1 MKLRSTLLFAAAS
14 FTASALAPVT
24 MTTSALFAV
33 STVALHSAT
42 GVATETTTYDGTE
55 YSGSLVKW
63 ESGTGDLATSLS
75 FSVYDED
82 SSDFTGSYVSDNS
95 TTYVVLSGGE
105 AEQIFWR
112 NFTSNDYNAGAYGNS
127 LYFTGLSSD
136 TDITAKFG
144 PFTIGGLL
152 VDASGYALSLGRSS
166 GSSELQLAGNQ
177 GSGVV
182 LNINSDTN
190 LRGSAYAV
198 SGKNVWSV
206 AEGKTLA
213 FSRSGAINFDPSG
226 LVGSADI
233 TIAGKGTVSFGG
245 NTATGEGTLT
255 LSSGTL
261 ENLTL
266 ESGAT
271 LAAGAGGDSKNLSG
285 VTFGDGS
292 VLDLSGLALSESVAV
307 FTVTGAVTF
316 SEGAVVNI
324 GADLAENTNF
334 LIFST
339 NGGSVA
345 GWDFSTV
352 SFSMGETSL
361 SSRNIELTDTGFSYK
376 KGAGNL
382 DLIWA
387 NATGA
392 VWTDGNTDNAWAVAG
407 QDVSASFVSGDSVTF
422 DTEGASVTISGT
434 VAPSKMTV
442 SANTTFTGTGTISIT
457 DTNIA
462 VSDGAS
468 VSLGKDIVLS
478 LGTEANAS
486 LDAANI
492 KGTGTIAWGNNGPS
506 HDGISY
512 NLNDEFTG
520 TLQITGNINPVGLAN
535 IGGTQDLTLDGVWFW
550 GASVATIAQDVLV
563 ADSVYKEGAHLYI
576 SGSGVTF
583 EKTFSAEGK
592 KVYLESGSTTFKGEA
607 SIGELKT
614 VGGVNTLNI
623 GEESIVSANSLNN
636 AWGIGTLNVSG
647 ILNIAGGL
655 QFATGGQLNTI
666 TGGGTISTKTF
677 IIGNV
682 GQYLLTGGVR
692 LEVGSGGITE
702 TNDWGYRLRLGDS
715 TLVASDDWSVSAD
728 VNPIQ
733 LASTEN
739 GGVKFDTNGH
749 SVTVNVS
756 LQNLSDT
763 EVGALTKEGAG
774 TLTLSTENSFSGGLT
789 VKNGIL
795 VGSSVASFGNG
806 KITLEGGTLKGA
818 SVLTLGADRAVSI
831 GGDAT
836 IENITLAGATLTFLS
851 KNTLAFGTNAGLT
864 SGTIDLSHLSFTDD
878 AMSVVLFANG
888 SQSLLDIINSSSVTT
903 VGDGLYSLDANN
915 NIIFTAGAG
924 DVLLSWDLSATDKTW
939 TSTSFSGK
947 SFSENQKVVF
957 GTLEG
962 EETVTINEA
971 PASAK
976 IKVDAGA
983 YGTYDFIGS
992 ENLTAA
998 EINVHSGTLV
1008 LNDLNDSK
1016 TIGAISVS
1024 DGAALVL
1031 NSDNTGFDSI
1041 SLASGASLV
1050 IKSDTA
1056 FGNAANNG
1064 STNGAILGT
1073 GTIVFDLASTDVFGV
1088 VSNTFFNAIS
1098 NTGLF
1103 TGTIQVKQG
1112 TFEIDGAYTGK
1123 MGKVTAWEVLN
1134 GGRLVI
1140 TGVANAPANIG
1151 SNATI
1156 TLSGSGINGAD
1167 DSTPNGALVFMQDV
1181 AFSSIF
1187 SLGGDATVYIAEGK
1201 TLTLNSI
1208 SNVDFG
1214 SNTLTLS
1221 GLGTFL
1227 WSHNGGVNYTS
1238 GLEISEG
1245 TTFADNGNYKWSLTF
1260 TETSAL
1266 SGAGTLYSRVPTAGT
1281 SQGDGYRQVF
1291 INGSTKDFTGTWLL
1305 ENASGNG
1312 VGNRKIFGALNSS
1325 DGIFGGVIE
1334 FYDST
1339 SDAPDPLLISSY
1351 LSIGK
1356 DMTIGGLKGTTGTVG
1371 GSASVGG
1378 NTLTQGEAHALTINL
1393 AAGADYVFG
1402 GKIDST
1408 ISSLTISGE
1417 GTQTL
1422 SGDSSGFNGNVT
1434 VSGGTLKATQ
1444 LAALGSA
1451 DGALAIDAAGTLE
1464 LAFGGELSRVL
1475 SGTGTLAKSGG
1486 ESLSITGTAFGGSFD
1501 VKEGQLSVNIQNSTF
1516 GSLSVGA
1523 GATFKTQNTADFSA
1537 VTVESG
1543 ATVQGSDK
1551 NTKISLVSG
1560 TFAGTLSSATL
1571 VKTGSGVLNLSGAT
1585 FGVGGS
1591 VLVEGGGLSALNVAT
1606 GLEVA
1611 IAEDA
1616 SEVVFSDVV
1625 LSGGVF
1631 VLNGLS
1637 STNAAASII
1646 GFGAG
1651 STGVSLE
1658 IYGLDL
1664 ETSYKLFTFDSQ
1676 ASVEIWKSLNITS
1689 NLDGLGDYS
1698 WEGLTLMFTQTRSAG
1713 ALTWLSGATLWDTEA
1728 ESWKTESGTVSKFV
1742 STSEV
1747 EFTTESL
1754 SNGRAD
1760 VSINSSEKLFVSGI
1774 TVDVGGNG
1782 SVIFSTVGDGSED
1795 LLSSNGINIVSGAL
1809 LWKVK
1814 EGLYDS
1820 TFNIGDKGT
1829 LNVQRPDGVTD
1840 FTLSNT
1846 LLGTGVVLHEL
1857 DSTLTLS
1864 GDRSQF
1870 TGTLDVNA
1878 GTVVLANGKGTE
1890 KFSSID
1896 IAGGATVA
1904 ANGGP
1909 AVDGF
1914 STLALGQV
1922 SGTGTLSVSAPQGAT
1937 FFALDLS
1944 GSDFTG
1950 AVELNAVDM
1959 VFAKNPSE
1967 AMVTSVSNLAN
1978 ASLVRLTNGASLNFF
1993 NEASTF
1999 DKNIEVADTNGS
2011 IRVYGNNTGTTLS
2024 GNISGAGTLTV
2035 KDGGKLIL
2043 SGAVG
2048 TADSALGGL
2057 TLSAGSLEIS
2067 GENSSIN
2074 VSGDVSLTG
2083 SSATINTNGTIGG
2096 NLVSG
2101 AWGVLSPLT
2110 LGGNLSIGGNATFV
2124 GTGQQGR
2131 VTTILENAKISVAGT
2146 TSFQD
2151 NEAIAVGANA
2161 TLDSTAITSSQWGFN
2176 ATLGAGATLSAG
2188 TLTFGKDTDSV
2199 SGAAEGDASRLEIGT
2214 EDGTGTLS
2222 GTVVVKDVTIGV
2234 REGATAWSSDANVK
2248 LNGGATTF
2256 DVGDGQEITLNG
2268 TITEAVETASGTEGE
2283 EGYVAA
2289 TSSALIKNGAGTLT
2303 LGKANANKGGTT
2315 LNAGTLKFTN
2325 KDGVTLSGSYTFA
2338 GGMLAAGEGTT
2349 LTLGAGTAFS
2359 GAVVYT
2365 NDKNGKL
2372 LVSEDLSITG
2382 EGNSLTLHEKANV
2395 EIASGKTL
2403 SLGAL
2408 SFTGNGSKIEGEGT
2422 LSLAGTVAVDNNRT
2436 NTITSGLAL
2445 SENTVLAIS
2454 KGTLEIESEDISTG
2468 GKTLTKTGAGTLTLD
2483 TDAVYDFDGSFSL
2496 QGGTVNVG
2504 SRELTISGTH
2514 SFELAN
2520 GATLEGDLVLEK
2532 GSSATLGA
2540 GKITGDVA
2548 LSGATLEFSGATSV
2562 GGKLSWTDSN
2572 TITLDAEFRKTIT
2585 STPYTLISFD
2595 SKDGD
2600 NANLTFTDV
2609 EIYGRRSFTLD
2620 IGEKKIDLLAT
2631 GTLVWNA
2638 NVATWTTNSEEE
2650 ADWTL
2655 EQTSGNTTSAFLA
2668 NDYVEFRDSGSIVIA
2683 DDTIQTSG
2691 VVFNIANNG
2700 SFRLNAPTPATDEN
2714 GQPTEKQ
2721 KIVKL
2726 TDAVYDNGNTT
2737 GKSAGLTVVAGNVT
2751 IGNYIV
2757 NDLSSVTISSGSLT
2771 VFNVDALGIVD
2782 KTDSENEKIAT
2793 LTIGGGVNDDGTP
2806 KSATLN
2812 ISLPGDDGKTED
2824 VNESVGI
2831 VDQKVA
2837 IVNAGIISVV
2847 NANTTVEVSGA
2858 ISGADAKLT
2867 KTGWGALKIKRD
2879 STLGMLAVDSGR
2891 LELVGNAD
2899 AALSIKS
2906 VQIGN
2911 QGEMFLVGDTDGA
2924 NTSLD
2929 ALTVNGKLT
2938 VTDGNTETPGLGAYR
2953 TGTLQGSGN
2962 ISGNLYVGA
2971 DSSFDITTSNTD
2983 GSSATTNYKGT
2994 AVSGNLTLTGSIASY
3009 GTEDAALYKKG
3020 TGTLTLVSAE
3030 KENDVPKAFTLD
3042 ASVIHEAGTL
3052 AFTHGGVISKN
3063 YTIAENATAK
3073 LSFNGVNA
3081 SELSA
3086 GITLGTG
3093 SSTTIENSGNGTLKI
3108 NGVSSSGTTKTT
3120 LAGTNITLSGDTVDF
3135 GKLTKIDDTGVL
3147 SALYVNAN
3155 NVKVDATTF
3164 TAGYVAFGNGASLTI
3179 SKDTTATANA
3189 LYVGEGVSATLDLT
3203 DGAKFSVGTDEEISV
3218 FGGTGTLNVKGGT
3231 LELKGATYGD
3241 EDAPSIVLDKATLA
3255 FNVTGAEDAVGAYLD
3270 GVSTAEGST
3279 GTIEKTGAGTLM
3291 VMEGLVE
3298 LVFGGEVQDLSFDGE
3313 ISVTEGNMML
3323 FATASQA
3330 EVEIASDTALEFA
3343 GSAELADSVDSVN
3356 TLAES
3361 LSGAGTLN
3369 VSGELY
3375 VNDASSAFDGTIKA
3389 SGGTLY
3395 VSGATSDWMANG
3407 TDRVLF
3413 IESGTPLVGT
3423 GTAAGKIAT
3432 YDGSATLTAVSL
3444 SGHGIFLG
3452 AAEDKALTV
3461 EKVSATAGSDLT
3473 LQGYGTLG
3481 AMKFAEANTDNTIVI
3496 GSGANWTID
3505 GESENLEKLSVSGLV
3520 TVAHTGALGSAK
3532 VLSSGKIIFDAE
3544 GTYANLFHLDKGAV
3558 IEAKKNTSLTG
3569 SFWHTDGSHPAV
3581 TFVAGENAKLTLSDS
3596 FIEWTTP
3603 TFETKDATATI
3614 AVDVTSSVKILN
3626 SGSKL
3631 SGAGTFEKLG
3641 DKKLLIT
3648 ADAGTIGAVAV
3659 TAGTLEFGA
3668 NAKLSVAEG
3677 GAGTLSVADGA
3688 TLRIAGT
3695 KLGDWTLTGEGSA
3708 EVSGTASLGAISSAK
3723 DVALSGQLSVSGNIS
3738 DSSLK
3743 FADENTKLTTTGTA
3757 AQSVSGTLSGATVT
3771 LVNENKAGVTYD
3783 AALANDVKT
3792 LVLTAASGVN
3802 GAVMNAAYAGSLT
3815 KTLDGEWTVSDYT
3828 FGKTADQKLTVS
3840 GGTLIWKGVKL
3851 EANAGAISLEKS
3863 ATLKINGLA
3872 SGDTLS
3878 AEIDGNGTLEI
3889 AGTGT
3894 AATPLKL
3901 DTTAA
3906 ADSKWMLHVSGGS
3919 QVQTSKNLPGAL
3931 WIEGEGSV
3939 LDLNYAS
3946 DQTVENSRYLV
3957 SSGAKLKLSGT
3968 GTLTLKDSGDSTNPH
3983 IVSGTVEISDGKL
3996 VQSGNVAWDP
4006 YGTVEIGTNGELAVN
4021 VGGSVN
4027 NNNATLKGDG
4037 KLTIEKTAASG
4048 YRFGG
4053 EISGFAGTVDIQDGA
4068 TVKLAKQLFDGAKV
4082 KVDGTLNLEL
4092 SGTPVNDQGEIV
4104 PRNLKNISGAGT
4116 LVIAAPDDFYTR
4128 YGIYDYDTTTN
4139 TFAGTLKVES
4149 GVLSVEADKA
4159 ASLAA
4164 TEVKVGGT
4172 SPAEYY
4178 EGMWQGASWVG
4189 ITTGGFLQLK
4199 NGNNYDVASLYGN
4212 AGKFTFGDNAGT
4224 IYSGGTFRAA
4234 KDFGVGKNNLFVLDN
4249 ATLTLTNGASVDGG
4263 VFVKSDG
4270 SLVVDYTAT
4279 PGSAALRALSA
4290 SSENSG
4296 LTGNLTLNG
4305 ILKIL
4310 VTDDAVNNGALLDVG
4325 GKVYLSTDG
4334 GNASK
4339 IELEVTGTEN
4349 LDNKRVVVL
4358 GGEYGGNV
4366 DPNTVVEVTDSAGN
4380 RYKVTRD
4387 VNGQIVILNAAT
4399 EYSDVPSGLSGL
4411 ASVLRD
4417 ANSPLWDYVQGDL
4430 AKSDERL
4437 VGLSP
4442 VSFGSLVEMQSGF
4455 AALENDLLRERLEQ
4469 RRYERAFI
4477 SDKKNT
4483 FKPFVNIVGSER
4495 EGDGNG
4501 TESANYDI
4509 SHTGILGGFD
4519 VAVSNNTVFGVSL
4532 GFDFAKADL
4541 HGGDGKHEG
4550 NSTRF
4555 GVYGMSVFE
4564 NTYFGYGLSAGATS
4578 FETKR
4583 NSGYNGETLSGST
4596 DGNDINASLLF
4607 GAGWTLDKERGIDLA
4622 PYVGLDFGYAYADGF
4637 KEEGGRQTALDVDK
4651 TERLSLRGK
4660 LGATLSWRATGSLRF
4675 SLDAAFA
4682 HEFLDSDIDVDAA
4695 FASGDLRGK
4704 SFSSTAYLM
4713 DENTIQI
4720 GPRFDYRVDET
4731 WSVSGGYS
4739 YETDLDDTA
4748 THSANLG
4755 VRARF

>member
-14 FTASALAPVT
+14 FTASALAPVAFPPVAYGAGE
-24 MTTSALFAV
+24 SISINFA
-33 STVALHSAT
+33 S
-42 GVATETTTYDGTE
+42 
-55 YSGSLVKW
+55 
-63 ESGTGDLATSLS
+63 ESGAMGENWNDTTGASGTVSGLKDSTGTTL
-75 FSVYDED
+75 ED
-82 SSDFTGSYVSDNS
+82 
-95 TTYVVLSGGE
+95 VVL
-105 AEQIFWR
+105 
-112 NFTSNDYNAGAYGNS
+112 TY
-127 LYFTGLSSD
+127 
-136 TDITAKFG
+136 
-144 PFTIGGLL
+144 
-152 VDASGYALSLGRSS
+152 AS
-166 GSSELQLAGNQ
+166 
-177 GSGVV
+177 
-182 LNINSDTN
+182 
-190 LRGSAYAV
+190 
-198 SGKNVWSV
+198 KNVWSYTDGV
-206 AEGKTLA
+206 SDNVLKGYLDDGDSGITIGVSGISYLVYDVTILAATDTEGSKFSAKTINGISFYGNGNGEGILGSDLWGV
-213 FSRSGAINFDPSG
+213 SREKTINGNNSFMASG
-226 LVGSADI
+226 LVGDLSISSVRNGNGRGCVAGIIVTNAYDGEATNVDLGGTAVDWTDSEIGNNVSWTNSTEDAGTYAAFNLTENTTVNVSGEGI
-233 TIAGKGTVSFGG
+233 TTDAITASGSGALTLSGNAITLIGPGVVRTDSDTASIVVNNNLTFSNGGTISGNVSFGDNASLNVLSG
-245 NTATGEGTLT
+245 ILTSNTDPLSSVSVAADAEIVFTKAQTGKIDFSGASGEGIVGVVFASDWASGWDNRGVSLDETKFTGTVHVAGGYFSLNAMEVAKTLHVGSGTMVSLVSGTSVTFSKDLVLDASTEFHQNGGANLTFDENSTITGAGTYVRRGGGTLTINGAIDLGGFTLGTNNGTTNFAGSASLGEYNQTSGTSSVSGTFSVEGTLVVRGSGKMTIGENATLTANWVSTNTGGSITQNGGTVTAGALRLHDLSAGAGNSTYNLTKGLLNVTGTTKSNSTSVGVLIGHWGNGKGILNVSGGVLNAENTWAVVSWTSPGEFNISGGEVNVGGICLDGQLSSWGTDHSTIVALSGGRLNIGADGLRIKANGSTYSGTAKVFKFTGGTLGALDSWGTTDGITVGGDVTIDTQSRAVNVGGESTDGGIGTTISLGGVISGSGNITKSGAGTLVLSGANTFTGNVTVNAGTVIAGNATALGTGKVSLVSGTTLVNGTDSTVTVGTLETVDGSILYFGASGSTDSAGFKSTNTATIATGTLFDANTFEAGKKLVEGVSQDLDISKFTLSNLLVNGATVNSRSSVKFEVKDGILT
-255 LSSGTL
+255 LSEYTAGAVY
-261 ENLTL
+261 NLTWAGTDS
-266 ESGAT
+266 ENIWTSGGDATPWTKTDDSGASNFET
-271 LAAGAGGDSKNLSG
+271 GDS
-285 VTFGDGS
+285 VTFGDG
-292 VLDLSGLALSESVAV
+292 ATNKEVAV
-307 FTVTGAVTF
+307 SGSINPAAITFSNSEGNDYTFVKATDAESAALVGSANIVKGGAGTVTIDDSV
-316 SEGAVVNI
+316 S
-324 GADLAENTNF
+324 LA
-334 LIFST
+334 
-339 NGGSVA
+339 
-345 GWDFSTV
+345 
-352 SFSMGETSL
+352 
-361 SSRNIELTDTGFSYK
+361 GF
-376 KGAGNL
+376 AGNL
-382 DLIWA
+382 
-387 NATGA
+387 
-392 VWTDGNTDNAWAVAG
+392 
-407 QDVSASFVSGDSVTF
+407 
-422 DTEGASVTISGT
+422 
-434 VAPSKMTV
+434 
-442 SANTTFTGTGTISIT
+442 
-457 DTNIA
+457 
-462 VSDGAS
+462 
-468 VSLGKDIVLS
+468 
-478 LGTEANAS
+478 
-486 LDAANI
+486 
-492 KGTGTIAWGNNGPS
+492 
-506 HDGISY
+506 
-512 NLNDEFTG
+512 
-520 TLQITGNINPVGLAN
+520 
-535 IGGTQDLTLDGVWFW
+535 
-550 GASVATIAQDVLV
+550 
-563 ADSVYKEGAHLYI
+563 
-576 SGSGVTF
+576 
-583 EKTFSAEGK
+583 
-592 KVYLESGSTTFKGEA
+592 
-607 SIGELKT
+607 
-614 VGGVNTLNI
+614 
-623 GEESIVSANSLNN
+623 
-636 AWGIGTLNVSG
+636 
-647 ILNIAGGL
+647 
-655 QFATGGQLNTI
+655 
-666 TGGGTISTKTF
+666 
-677 IIGNV
+677 
-682 GQYLLTGGVR
+682 
-692 LEVGSGGITE
+692 
-702 TNDWGYRLRLGDS
+702 
-715 TLVASDDWSVSAD
+715 
-728 VNPIQ
+728 
-733 LASTEN
+733 
-739 GGVKFDTNGH
+739 
-749 SVTVNVS
+749 
-756 LQNLSDT
+756 
-763 EVGALTKEGAG
+763 
-774 TLTLSTENSFSGGLT
+774 
-789 VKNGIL
+789 
-795 VGSSVASFGNG
+795 
-806 KITLEGGTLKGA
+806 
-818 SVLTLGADRAVSI
+818 
-831 GGDAT
+831 
-836 IENITLAGATLTFLS
+836 
-851 KNTLAFGTNAGLT
+851 
-864 SGTIDLSHLSFTDD
+864 
-878 AMSVVLFANG
+878 
-888 SQSLLDIINSSSVTT
+888 
-903 VGDGLYSLDANN
+903 
-915 NIIFTAGAG
+915 
-924 DVLLSWDLSATDKTW
+924 
-939 TSTSFSGK
+939 
-947 SFSENQKVVF
+947 
-957 GTLEG
+957 
-962 EETVTINEA
+962 TINEGSLVLE
-971 PASAK
+971 SA
-976 IKVDAGA
+976 
-983 YGTYDFIGS
+983 
-992 ENLTAA
+992 ENLT
-998 EINVHSGTLV
+998 
-1008 LNDLNDSK
+1008 
-1016 TIGAISVS
+1016 
-1024 DGAALVL
+1024 
-1031 NSDNTGFDSI
+1031 
-1041 SLASGASLV
+1041 
-1050 IKSDTA
+1050 
-1056 FGNAANNG
+1056 FGN
-1064 STNGAILGT
+1064 T
-1073 GTIVFDLASTDVFGV
+1073 
-1088 VSNTFFNAIS
+1088 
-1098 NTGLF
+1098 
-1103 TGTIQVKQG
+1103 
-1112 TFEIDGAYTGK
+1112 
-1123 MGKVTAWEVLN
+1123 
-1134 GGRLVI
+1134 
-1140 TGVANAPANIG
+1140 
-1151 SNATI
+1151 
-1156 TLSGSGINGAD
+1156 
-1167 DSTPNGALVFMQDV
+1167 
-1181 AFSSIF
+1181 
-1187 SLGGDATVYIAEGK
+1187 
-1201 TLTLNSI
+1201 
-1208 SNVDFG
+1208 
-1214 SNTLTLS
+1214 
-1221 GLGTFL
+1221 
-1227 WSHNGGVNYTS
+1227 
-1238 GLEISEG
+1238 
-1245 TTFADNGNYKWSLTF
+1245 
-1260 TETSAL
+1260 L
-1266 SGAGTLYSRVPTAGT
+1266 SGAGTFEKSGT
-1281 SQGDGYRQVF
+1281 GTMILTGN
-1291 INGSTKDFTGTWLL
+1291 NGSFTGT
-1305 ENASGNG
+1305 
-1312 VGNRKIFGALNSS
+1312 
-1325 DGIFGGVIE
+1325 
-1334 FYDST
+1334 
-1339 SDAPDPLLISSY
+1339 
-1351 LSIGK
+1351 
-1356 DMTIGGLKGTTGTVG
+1356 
-1371 GSASVGG
+1371 
-1378 NTLTQGEAHALTINL
+1378 L
-1393 AAGADYVFG
+1393 A
-1402 GKIDST
+1402 
-1408 ISSLTISGE
+1408 
-1417 GTQTL
+1417 
-1422 SGDSSGFNGNVT
+1422 
-1434 VSGGTLKATQ
+1434 VSGGTLKLGSIT
-1444 LAALGSA
+1444 ALGAGYSESHSDKVDVVIKKGGTLDLNGMTKDGFYGNYMLSGGA
-1451 DGALAIDAAGTLE
+1451 LINTGAEIGTGARQLNGGITLTEDSEVGGTSNFGMVSGGYAANTLDLAGYKLTKTGTNVFYLTNTTITSGTIDIQGGEVSQVNYAATASDVDFIIGTAGALRMNGMDLAVKSITSSGDGALYMGGATLTLGGDSVLTRILTAGTVNVSDGVVLTLDGARFNKAAFTTGVNSTIKVQASTGELTNTISGSGALVKDTDGTYTLAGTNTYSGGTTVSAGTLKVTKNEALGVASTGVTVSEGATLE
-1464 LAFGGELSRVL
+1464 LAFGGAFSRTL
-1475 SGTGTLAKSGG
+1475 EGTGTIAKSGTGNLEFTS
-1486 ESLSITGTAFGGSFD
+1486 AFGGSFSA
-1501 VKEGQLSVNIQNSTF
+1501 KEGLLAVNVKDGNYKNLSVAF
-1516 GSLSVGA
+1516 
-1523 GATFKTQNTADFSA
+1523 GATFKAIQSVAFDTISDSTGILTGTSDSTRVSVASGAFAGTISNVSLVKTGEGALDLANARFTEGGNIIVENGTVSNLALSEGATLQLSVTETSSITLSNLSLGTGMIYVDELFTDKTQATISGNFTVTSGATVELKLAQLVLQETQKLFTFTDETKSAWETAFGELTTDGKFNGGTGSLTISGIGTVAAGVFSWGTGDDANTLYFKEARDPAAYIWSLPGSVGEWGEANWIIDGGSSLVAFESGMTAVFNETSVGTDVLPVVGYAKGAQVNVVSEVTPGAVQVAVGADACVAIVDKGGKLS
-1537 VTVESG
+1537 VSKGISVESG
-1543 ATVQGSDK
+1543 ALVFIAQTTNFYKGLFDIGANGTLILQQEPADAGVAK
-1551 NTKISLVSG
+1551 LSLQTSFSG
-1560 TFAGTLSSATL
+1560 TGTIQY
-1571 VKTGSGVLNLSGAT
+1571 GIEN
-1585 FGVGGS
+1585 
-1591 VLVEGGGLSALNVAT
+1591 
-1606 GLEVA
+1606 
-1611 IAEDA
+1611 
-1616 SEVVFSDVV
+1616 SE
-1625 LSGGVF
+1625 
-1631 VLNGLS
+1631 
-1637 STNAAASII
+1637 
-1646 GFGAG
+1646 
-1651 STGVSLE
+1651 
-1658 IYGLDL
+1658 
-1664 ETSYKLFTFDSQ
+1664 
-1676 ASVEIWKSLNITS
+1676 
-1689 NLDGLGDYS
+1689 
-1698 WEGLTLMFTQTRSAG
+1698 
-1713 ALTWLSGATLWDTEA
+1713 
-1728 ESWKTESGTVSKFV
+1728 
-1742 STSEV
+1742 
-1747 EFTTESL
+1747 
-1754 SNGRAD
+1754 
-1760 VSINSSEKLFVSGI
+1760 
-1774 TVDVGGNG
+1774 
-1782 SVIFSTVGDGSED
+1782 
-1795 LLSSNGINIVSGAL
+1795 
-1809 LWKVK
+1809 
-1814 EGLYDS
+1814 
-1820 TFNIGDKGT
+1820 
-1829 LNVQRPDGVTD
+1829 
-1840 FTLSNT
+1840 
-1846 LLGTGVVLHEL
+1846 
-1857 DSTLTLS
+1857 LTLS

-1878 GTVVLANGKGTE
+1878 GTVVLANGTGTE
-1890 KFSSID
+1890 NFSSID
-1896 IAGGATVA
+1896 IAEGATVA
-1904 ANGGP
+1904 ANGGA

-1914 STLALGQV
+1914 STLSLGQV
-1922 SGTGTLSVSAPQGAT
+1922 SGTGTLSVSAQGAT

-1950 AVELNAVDM
+1950 TVELNAVDM

-1978 ASLVRLTNGASLNFF
+1978 ASSVRLTNGASLNFF

-2024 GNISGAGTLTV
+2024 GDISGAGTLTV

-2048 TADSALGGL
+2048 TEESALGGL
-2057 TLSAGSLEIS
+2057 TLSSGSLEIS
-2067 GENSSIN
+2067 GENSSLNI
-2074 VSGDVSLTG
+2074 SGDVSLTG

-2151 NEAIAVGANA
+2151 NEAITVGANA

-2222 GTVVVKDVTIGV
+2222 GTVFVKDVTIGV

-2248 LNGGATTF
+2248 LNDGATTF
-2256 DVGDGQEITLNG
+2256 DVGEGQEITLNG
-2268 TITEAVETASGTEGE
+2268 TITEAVETATGTEGE

-2315 LNAGTLKFTN
+2315 LNAGTLKFTS

-2338 GGMLAAGEGTT
+2338 DGMLAAGEGTT

-2408 SFTGNGSKIEGEGT
+2408 SFTGNGSKIGGEGT

-2504 SRELTISGTH
+2504 SRELTISDTH

-2540 GKITGDVA
+2540 GKITGDVT

-2595 SKDGD
+2595 SKEGD

-2609 EIYGRRSFTLD
+2609 ETYGRRSFTLD

-2700 SFRLNAPTPATDEN
+2700 SFRLNAPTPATGED
-2714 GQPTEKQ
+2714 GQPTEEQ

-2771 VFNVDALGIVD
+2771 VLNVDALGIVD

-2858 ISGADAKLT
+2858 ISGANAKLT

-2911 QGEMFLVGDTDGA
+2911 QGEMFLVGDKDGA

-2953 TGTLQGSGN
+2953 TGTFQGSGN
-2962 ISGNLYVGA
+2962 ISGNLYIGA
-2971 DSSFDITTSNTD
+2971 NTSFDVVTNNAD
-2983 GSSATTNYKGT
+2983 GSSTTTNYKGT

-3030 KENDVPKAFTLD
+3030 KENDVPKAFTLG

-3086 GITLGTG
+3086 GITLGSG

-3120 LAGTNITLSGDTVDF
+3120 LAGTNITLSGDAIDF

-3155 NVKVDATTF
+3155 NVEVDATTF
-3164 TAGYVAFGNGASLTI
+3164 SAGYVAFGNGASLTI

-3203 DGAKFSVGTDEEISV
+3203 DEAKFSVGTDEEISV

-3270 GVSTAEGST
+3270 GVSTADGST

-3298 LVFGGEVQDLSFDGE
+3298 LVFGGEVQDLSFDGK

-3330 EVEIASDTALEFA
+3330 EVEIASGTALEFA
-3343 GSAELADSVDSVN
+3343 GSAELADSVDGVN

-3413 IESGTPLVGT
+3413 IESGAPLVGT

-3444 SGHGIFLG
+3444 SGRGIFLG

-3461 EKVSATAGSDLT
+3461 EEVSATAGSDLT

-3505 GESENLEKLSVSGLV
+3505 GASENLEKLSVSGLV

-3569 SFWHTDGSHPAV
+3569 SFWNTDGSHPAV

-3596 FIEWTTP
+3596 FIDWTTP

-3668 NAKLSVAEG
+3668 NAKLAVAEG
-3677 GAGTLSVADGA
+3677 GAGTLSVAKDA
-3688 TLRIAGT
+3688 ILEIAGT
-3695 KLGDWTLTGEGSA
+3695 KLGDWKLTGEGSA
-3708 EVSGTASLGAISSAK
+3708 KVSGTASLGVISSAK

-3757 AQSVSGTLSGATVT
+3757 AQSVTGTLSGATVT

-3906 ADSKWMLHVSGGS
+3906 SDSKWMLHVSGGS

-3946 DQTVENSRYLV
+3946 EQTVENSRYLV

-3983 IVSGTVEISDGKL
+3983 TVSGTVEISDGKL

-4006 YGTVEIGTNGELAVN
+4006 YGTVEIGTDGELAVN

-4027 NNNATLKGDG
+4027 NNNATLEGDG

-4053 EISGFAGTVDIQDGA
+4053 EISGFAGTVDIQSGA
-4068 TVKLAKQLFDGAKV
+4068 TVKLAKQLFDNAEV

-4149 GVLSVEADKA
+4149 GVLSVEADEA
-4159 ASLAA
+4159 ATLAA
-4164 TEVKVGGT
+4164 TKVEVGGT

-4199 NGNNYDVASLYGN
+4199 NGTDYDVTSLYGN
-4212 AGKFTFGDNAGT
+4212 AKFNFGDKAGT
-4224 IYSGGTFRAA
+4224 IYSGGTFCAA
-4234 KDFGVGKNNLFVLDN
+4234 KDFGVGKNNLFVLDK

-4411 ASVLRD
+4411 ASVLRE

-4541 HGGDGKHEG
+4541 HGGAGKHEG

>member
-14 FTASALAPVT
+14 FTASALAPVAI
-24 MTTSALFAV
+24 TTSAFFAASSLVMHAEDLTV
-33 STVALHSAT
+33 S
-42 GVATETTTYDGTE
+42 GDTEISESKTYDGINVVT
-55 YSGSLVKW
+55 
-63 ESGTGDLATSLS
+63 A
-75 FSVYDED
+75 
-82 SSDFTGSYVSDNS
+82 S
-95 TTYVVLSGGE
+95 TIVVNE
-105 AEQIFWR
+105 
-112 NFTSNDYNAGAYGNS
+112 
-127 LYFTGLSSD
+127 
-136 TDITAKFG
+136 
-144 PFTIGGLL
+144 
-152 VDASGYALSLGRSS
+152 
-166 GSSELQLAGNQ
+166 
-177 GSGVV
+177 GVV
-182 LNINSDTN
+182 LT
-190 LRGSAYAV
+190 A
-198 SGKNVWSV
+198 
-206 AEGKTLA
+206 
-213 FSRSGAINFDPSG
+213 SRYTGAD
-226 LVGSADI
+226 D
-233 TIAGKGTVSFGG
+233 
-245 NTATGEGTLT
+245 
-255 LSSGTL
+255 
-261 ENLTL
+261 
-266 ESGAT
+266 SGAT
-271 LAAGAGGDSKNLSG
+271 TSLIVDGTMTVTGTATDGSSGHNGSFNLSHWGAGGTGVINGTLNLNSG
-285 VTFGDGS
+285 VSVKDGKG
-292 VLDLSGLALSESVAV
+292 VL
-307 FTVTGAVTF
+307 TVNNG
-316 SEGAVVNI
+316 GVVNFVEGI
-324 GADLAENTNF
+324 SFSGQGGGITLQMNEGGRMNVGAGGISATTNASWIASSGYNTPVEIV
-334 LIFST
+334 L
-339 NGGSVA
+339 NGGTL
-345 GWDFSTV
+345 GI
-352 SFSMGETSL
+352 L
-361 SSRNIELTDTGFSYK
+361 
-376 KGAGNL
+376 KGP
-382 DLIWA
+382 
-387 NATGA
+387 
-392 VWTDGNTDNAWAVAG
+392 
-407 QDVSASFVSGDSVTF
+407 SASSSWSTDRGFTLGKSVTF
-422 DTEGASVTISGT
+422 DTTVYAMESDGNSSSATTEGGTINLNGRINLKNDSKLIVTGLGKVVLGESFIFGLDGDSLNGTTFSLADVSTGTLELPNQFGENNFYWNGIVLPGRVSVDTSKLASEGIVSFSGEALNLVWNGGSSGT
-434 VAPSKMTV
+434 WEIGGTSNLWLNGTEASDFQNIDSVEFTDSTTNGTIDVASAVTVTDFTV
-442 SANTTFTGTGTISIT
+442 SSGIHTLTRSNDGYVVVSGVATVKNGGTLILDSQTDHVGLIRGAITVEDGGTLQFNKKDITGYNGGVNSLHTITINSGGKLVLNSGGNETFAGTLNLNGTLEAASGSSGNQWDIFGGNSEIIVGANADAKIASGLVLRLRRDDASIEVGENGNLRIESAIVKNSGNGVLHKRGVGTLIYSGSRLDISRFAIDNGAVEFAWEKGQSFTQQEGMIFTGTGRMVISSGKLIL
-457 DTNIA
+457 TN
-462 VSDGAS
+462 G
-468 VSLGKDIVLS
+468 
-478 LGTEANAS
+478 
-486 LDAANI
+486 
-492 KGTGTIAWGNNGPS
+492 GNN
-506 HDGISY
+506 
-512 NLNDEFTG
+512 FTG
-520 TLQITGNINPVGLAN
+520 TVEIGNGGTLELGASAKLMTGYANGSRLYVYEGGVLRLDNFAYNQLGGSPDYASHRVLDGGSIIITGATSESGQGFTVTEKGGSFVIEKADTTVTLGGNGNTSTAILSGNGSLKLGGSGNIVFNKSAG
-535 IGGTQDLTLDGVWFW
+535 Q
-550 GASVATIAQDVLV
+550 IA
-563 ADSVYKEGAHLYI
+563 I
-576 SGSGVTF
+576 SGTGSL
-583 EKTFSAEGK
+583 EK
-592 KVYLESGSTTFKGEA
+592 V
-607 SIGELKT
+607 
-614 VGGVNTLNI
+614 
-623 GEESIVSANSLNN
+623 
-636 AWGIGTLNVSG
+636 
-647 ILNIAGGL
+647 
-655 QFATGGQLNTI
+655 
-666 TGGGTISTKTF
+666 
-677 IIGNV
+677 
-682 GQYLLTGGVR
+682 
-692 LEVGSGGITE
+692 
-702 TNDWGYRLRLGDS
+702 
-715 TLVASDDWSVSAD
+715 
-728 VNPIQ
+728 
-733 LASTEN
+733 
-739 GGVKFDTNGH
+739 
-749 SVTVNVS
+749 
-756 LQNLSDT
+756 
-763 EVGALTKEGAG
+763 GAG
-774 TLTLSTENSFSGGLT
+774 TLTLNCQGNTFSGG
-789 VKNGIL
+789 VKVSAGTLVIKETSVLGASKKVTLSGGIL
-795 VGSSVASFGNG
+795 KGESASVVIDSESSVIVSSSGSSLGT
-806 KITLEGGTLKGA
+806 ITLNGGTLAYTEKT
-818 SVLTLGADRAVSI
+818 S
-831 GGDAT
+831 
-836 IENITLAGATLTFLS
+836 LALLS
-851 KNTLAFGTNAGLT
+851 DVTLT
-864 SGTIDLSHLSFTDD
+864 SGVLDLSHIAFDESDYTMTLFTGASEAVLSALSSDAITKTVDGTFDLSDGNIVFTV
-878 AMSVVLFANG
+878 AE
-888 SQSLLDIINSSSVTT
+888 
-903 VGDGLYSLDANN
+903 GLRFLRWDLDAEDQ
-915 NIIFTAGAG
+915 T
-924 DVLLSWDLSATDKTW
+924 WDAD
-939 TSTSFSGK
+939 SFSGK
-947 SFSENQKVVF
+947 AFSAGKKVLF
-957 GTLEG
+957 GTADG
-962 EETVTINEA
+962 EKDVTITAAVSSSNVV
-971 PASAK
+971 
-976 IKVDAGA
+976 VDAGA
-983 YGTYDFIGS
+983 AGTYDFVGS
-992 ENLTAA
+992 QYLTATA
-998 EINVHSGTLV
+998 VEVRSGTLI
-1008 LNDLNDSK
+1008 LNELSDSNFP
-1016 TIGAISVS
+1016 IGTVTVK
-1024 DGAALVL
+1024 DGASLVL
-1031 NSDNTGFDSI
+1031 NSDNSGFDSI
-1041 SLASGASLV
+1041 TLDSGASLV
-1050 IKSDTA
+1050 LKTNTA
-1056 FGNAANNG
+1056 FKNAGNKATG
-1064 STNGAILGT
+1064 GAILGL
-1073 GTIVFDLASTDVFGV
+1073 GTIVVDLTDKDSVLNLTEASNRNLAGGL
-1088 VSNTFFNAIS
+1088 SNTDADR
-1098 NTGLF
+1098 F
-1103 TGTIQVKQG
+1103 TGSVRIKQG
-1112 TFEIDGAYTGK
+1112 TVNFSESRDQKYKAIKWNVED
-1123 MGKVTAWEVLN
+1123 
-1134 GGRLVI
+1134 GGRILISGEKANENIVAGLILAGTGIEGATDAEKKAAIAFTETTGAI
-1140 TGVANAPANIG
+1140 TANV
-1151 SNATI
+1151 SLSDDATI
-1156 TLSGSGINGAD
+1156 YVASGKTGTFSGGWNSNGHALTVSGSGTLEIRNTAGNSGASKVFND
-1167 DSTPNGALVFMQDV
+1167 VYLNAGVTLSMFSAESTTAATTIGNLILKGDANLQSNNHAGYWKV
-1181 AFSSIF
+1181 SSL
-1187 SLGGDATVYIAEGK
+1187 SLGSSVSSAELTLKDTHSSNHISLFEFGAEGVNGGNFVGTIK
-1201 TLTLNSI
+1201 I
-1208 SNVDFG
+1208 SQENTG
-1214 SNTLTLS
+1214 SYRHVAAILS
-1221 GLGTFL
+1221 GETVAEKAAISFL
-1227 WSHNGGVNYTS
+1227 DAKSHATETSVLSLGVNANSVTIGGIESSEFFS
-1238 GLEISEG
+1238 GLENRLAVFSGTIATQTEGNKASSFQTSWIRNAAVRTLEIETAESKEYTFHGQFLNNLNLVKSGAGTQILAGTSASFDGTASVTGGSLVLKNAQALGSSGSVSVSEN
-1245 TTFADNGNYKWSLTF
+1245 AILSLTTADTDTAESF
-1260 TETSAL
+1260 AFSKAV
-1266 SGAGTLYSRVPTAGT
+1266 SGAGTLKKEGAGVAKATGALSVGTLDISEGSLVLGADSFVGGISGSATLEGNSAERVLSLTGTAGKTFSGTIKNLNIT
-1281 SQGDGYRQVF
+1281 SSGTQTFTDVKWQGAEA
-1291 INGSTKDFTGTWLL
+1291 DFAYTGT
-1305 ENASGNG
+1305 
-1312 VGNRKIFGALNSS
+1312 
-1325 DGIFGGVIE
+1325 
-1334 FYDST
+1334 
-1339 SDAPDPLLISSY
+1339 
-1351 LSIGK
+1351 
-1356 DMTIGGLKGTTGTVG
+1356 LKV
-1371 GSASVGG
+1371 
-1378 NTLTQGEAHALTINL
+1378 
-1393 AAGADYVFG
+1393 AAG
-1402 GKIDST
+1402 T
-1408 ISSLTISGE
+1408 LTISGE
-1417 GTQTL
+1417 NSGFSGKVEMAGGAIEGTLQLGVNATLTATAAGASFVDNLTL
-1422 SGDSSGFNGNVT
+1422 SGGSTVEWTKLHSEGEGATQKQWFSVGTLNLAGTEDAVVLFKIADSLTPAGAGGNYTKYTLFEFDKVQNNGTDIASSDLSGKTSAELFAALGGNIKLVDSTGGDYGWTGIVLDYVEGASGEKGKIQIYQSALAQELHWVGDGDAEGGWTQTDVWADESETKTTFTAMSSVT
-1434 VSGGTLKATQ
+1434 LEEIDDLARTITVSGIIEPASISVTGGNYTLKLAEDAAAGSTIKGSANLYVSGGTLTVDLTNTFNGGAQILTGATVNVGAN
-1444 LAALGSA
+1444 AALG
-1451 DGALAIDAAGTLE
+1451 T
-1464 LAFGGELSRVL
+1464 GEVQL
-1475 SGTGTLAKSGG
+1475 SG
-1486 ESLSITGTAFGGSFD
+1486 SLNF
-1501 VKEGQLSVNIQNSTF
+1501 KEGVTEFKNALSNY
-1516 GSLSVGA
+1516 
-1523 GATFKTQNTADFSA
+1523 
-1537 VTVESG
+1537 
-1543 ATVQGSDK
+1543 
-1551 NTKISLVSG
+1551 
-1560 TFAGTLSSATL
+1560 
-1571 VKTGSGVLNLSGAT
+1571 
-1585 FGVGGS
+1585 
-1591 VLVEGGGLSALNVAT
+1591 
-1606 GLEVA
+1606 
-1611 IAEDA
+1611 
-1616 SEVVFSDVV
+1616 
-1625 LSGGVF
+1625 
-1631 VLNGLS
+1631 NG
-1637 STNAAASII
+1637 
-1646 GFGAG
+1646 
-1651 STGVSLE
+1651 
-1658 IYGLDL
+1658 
-1664 ETSYKLFTFDSQ
+1664 
-1676 ASVEIWKSLNITS
+1676 
-1689 NLDGLGDYS
+1689 
-1698 WEGLTLMFTQTRSAG
+1698 SAG
-1713 ALTWLSGATLWDTEA
+1713 AVTKDGE
-1728 ESWKTESGTVSKFV
+1728 TV
-1742 STSEV
+1742 
-1747 EFTTESL
+1747 
-1754 SNGRAD
+1754 
-1760 VSINSSEKLFVSGI
+1760 
-1774 TVDVGGNG
+1774 
-1782 SVIFSTVGDGSED
+1782 
-1795 LLSSNGINIVSGAL
+1795 
-1809 LWKVK
+1809 
-1814 EGLYDS
+1814 
-1820 TFNIGDKGT
+1820 
-1829 LNVQRPDGVTD
+1829 
-1840 FTLSNT
+1840 
-1846 LLGTGVVLHEL
+1846 
-1857 DSTLTLS
+1857 LTLS

-1890 KFSSID
+1890 KFLSID
-1896 IAGGATVA
+1896 IAEGATVA
-1904 ANGGP
+1904 AWGDAKDQSGSWG
-1909 AVDGF
+1909 AYKT
-1914 STLALGQV
+1914 SSLMLGQV
-1922 SGTGTLSVSAPQGAT
+1922 SGAGTLLVNSPISLGEKTFFSLDLTGSTFTGT
-1937 FFALDLS
+1937 
-1944 GSDFTG
+1944 
-1950 AVELNAVDM
+1950 VELNAVDLA
-1959 VFAKNPSE
+1959 VGTEENFAE
-1967 AMVTSVSNLAN
+1967 AKASKLADATVVRLAN
-1978 ASLVRLTNGASLNFF
+1978 NASLNFF
-1993 NEASTF
+1993 NDSQTGFA
-1999 DKNIEVADTNGS
+1999 KNIEVADSNGA
-2011 IRVYGNNTGTTLS
+2011 IRAYQSNSGVIISGDVY
-2024 GNISGAGTLTV
+2024 GAGTLTLA
-2035 KDGGKLIL
+2035 KDGGTVKFTG
-2043 SGAVG
+2043 SVG
-2048 TADSALGGL
+2048 TEESSLGGL
-2057 TLSAGSLEIS
+2057 VLLEGKNDSGVVVSAIEIS

-2074 VSGDVSLTG
+2074 VSGDVVLSG
-2083 SSATINTNGTIGG
+2083 ASATINTNGTIGG
-2096 NLVSG
+2096 TLTVNG
-2101 AWGVLSPLT
+2101 AQSTLT
-2110 LGGNLSIGGNATFV
+2110 LGGDLKIGSFDRVQVSGGDGRSTSILEGAMVSVKGTVAFGNYENLDIKKSATF
-2124 GTGQQGR
+2124 
-2131 VTTILENAKISVAGT
+2131 
-2146 TSFQD
+2146 
-2151 NEAIAVGANA
+2151 
-2161 TLDSTAITSSQWGFN
+2161 SSQTITNTWGLTVSL
-2176 ATLGAGATLSAG
+2176 AEDARLSAG
-2188 TLTFGKDTDSV
+2188 ELSLNTPS
-2199 SGAAEGDASRLEIGT
+2199 SDAGRVGLFA
-2214 EDGTGTLS
+2214 GTGDNISVELGKISLGGDVSRVSFENVSVKIGADGIVGS
-2222 GTVVVKDVTIGV
+2222 GDQKFIQFKDATVSVLG
-2234 REGATAWSSDANVK
+2234 EAMGWAADANVK

-2256 DVGDGQEITLNG
+2256 DVGEGQEITLNG
-2268 TITEAVETASGTEGE
+2268 TITEAVETETGTEGE

-2315 LNAGTLKFTN
+2315 LNAGTLKFTS

-2338 GGMLAAGEGTT
+2338 DGMLAAGEGTT

-2408 SFTGNGSKIEGEGT
+2408 SFTGNGSKIGGEGT

-2468 GKTLTKTGAGTLTLD
+2468 GKTLTKTGAGTLTLN

-2504 SRELTISGTH
+2504 SRELTISDTH

-2540 GKITGDVA
+2540 GKITSDVT

-2562 GGKLSWTDSN
+2562 GGKLLWTDSN

-2595 SKDGD
+2595 SKEGD

-2700 SFRLNAPTPATDEN
+2700 SFRLNAPTPATGED
-2714 GQPTEKQ
+2714 GQPTEEQ

-2812 ISLPGDDGKTED
+2812 ISLPGDDEKTED

-2858 ISGADAKLT
+2858 ISGANAKLT

-2924 NTSLD
+2924 NTRLD

-2962 ISGNLYVGA
+2962 ISGNLYIGE
-2971 DSSFDITTSNTD
+2971 DTSFDVVTNNAD
-2983 GSSATTNYKGT
+2983 GSSTTTNYKGT

-3189 LYVGEGVSATLDLT
+3189 LYVGESVSATLDLT

-3241 EDAPSIVLDKATLA
+3241 EDAPSIVLDDATLA

-3343 GSAELADSVDSVN
+3343 GSAELADSVDGVN

-3375 VNDASSAFDGTIKA
+3375 VNDADSAFNGTIKA

-3444 SGHGIFLG
+3444 SGRSIFDG

-3461 EKVSATAGSDLT
+3461 KEVSATAGSHLT

-3505 GESENLEKLSVSGLV
+3505 GKSENLEKLSVSGLV

-3544 GTYANLFHLDKGAV
+3544 GTYANLFNLDKGAV

-3569 SFWHTDGSHPAV
+3569 SFWHTDGSNPAV

-3596 FIEWTTP
+3596 FIDWTTP

-3668 NAKLSVAEG
+3668 NAKLAVAEG
-3677 GAGTLSVADGA
+3677 GAGTLSVAKDA
-3688 TLRIAGT
+3688 ILEIAGT
-3695 KLGDWTLTGEGSA
+3695 KLGDWKLTGEGSA
-3708 EVSGTASLGAISSAK
+3708 KVSGTASLGVISSAK

-3757 AQSVSGTLSGATVT
+3757 AQSVTGTLSGATVT

-3783 AALANDVKT
+3783 AALANDVNT

-3906 ADSKWMLHVSGGS
+3906 SDSKWMLHVSGGS

-3946 DQTVENSRYLV
+3946 EQTVENSRYLV
-3957 SSGAKLKLSGT
+3957 SSGATLKLSGT

-3983 IVSGTVEISDGKL
+3983 TVSGTVEISDGKL

-4006 YGTVEIGTNGELAVN
+4006 YGTVEIGTDGELAVN

-4027 NNNATLKGDG
+4027 NNNATLEGDG

-4053 EISGFAGTVDIQDGA
+4053 EISGFAGTVDIQSGA
-4068 TVKLAKQLFDGAKV
+4068 TVKLAKQLFDNAEV

-4159 ASLAA
+4159 TSLAA
-4164 TEVKVGGT
+4164 TKVEVGGT

-4199 NGNNYDVASLYGN
+4199 DGNNYDVASLYGN
-4212 AGKFTFGDNAGT
+4212 AKFNFGDKAGT

-4270 SLVVDYTAT
+4270 SLVVDYGDARLC
-4279 PGSAALRALSA
+4279 GSA
-4290 SSENSG
+4290 
-4296 LTGNLTLNG
+4296 
-4305 ILKIL
+4305 
-4310 VTDDAVNNGALLDVG
+4310 
-4325 GKVYLSTDG
+4325 
-4334 GNASK
+4334 
-4339 IELEVTGTEN
+4339 
-4349 LDNKRVVVL
+4349 
-4358 GGEYGGNV
+4358 
-4366 DPNTVVEVTDSAGN
+4366 
-4380 RYKVTRD
+4380 
-4387 VNGQIVILNAAT
+4387 
-4399 EYSDVPSGLSGL
+4399 
-4411 ASVLRD
+4411 
-4417 ANSPLWDYVQGDL
+4417 
-4430 AKSDERL
+4430 
-4437 VGLSP
+4437 
-4442 VSFGSLVEMQSGF
+4442 
-4455 AALENDLLRERLEQ
+4455 
-4469 RRYERAFI
+4469 RAF
-4477 SDKKNT
+4477 
-4483 FKPFVNIVGSER
+4483 
-4495 EGDGNG
+4495 
-4501 TESANYDI
+4501 
-4509 SHTGILGGFD
+4509 
-4519 VAVSNNTVFGVSL
+4519 
-4532 GFDFAKADL
+4532 
-4541 HGGDGKHEG
+4541 
-4550 NSTRF
+4550 
-4555 GVYGMSVFE
+4555 
-4564 NTYFGYGLSAGATS
+4564 
-4578 FETKR
+4578 
-4583 NSGYNGETLSGST
+4583 
-4596 DGNDINASLLF
+4596 
-4607 GAGWTLDKERGIDLA
+4607 
-4622 PYVGLDFGYAYADGF
+4622 
-4637 KEEGGRQTALDVDK
+4637 
-4651 TERLSLRGK
+4651 GK
-4660 LGATLSWRATGSLRF
+4660 LGKFRAYGQPHTERDF
-4675 SLDAAFA
+4675 
-4682 HEFLDSDIDVDAA
+4682 
-4695 FASGDLRGK
+4695 
-4704 SFSSTAYLM
+4704 
-4713 DENTIQI
+4713 ENSRY
-4720 GPRFDYRVDET
+4720 GRC
-4731 WSVSGGYS
+4731 G
-4739 YETDLDDTA
+4739 
-4748 THSANLG
+4748 
-4755 VRARF
+4755 

>member
-14 FTASALAPVT
+14 FTASALAPVAFPPVVYGAGESISINFDSESGA
-24 MTTSALFAV
+24 MGGNWNDTTGASGTVNGLKD
-33 STVALHSAT
+33 STGTTLDDLTLIYSSKNTWGFAT
-42 GVATETTTYDGTE
+42 GISDEFNVLKGYLDDGGSGVSIEVSNISYLLYDVTVIMATDQAAGGQFTAVTFNGRSYTNDGNGVGVLGTDDWGVVRQTEINEKNSFTVSGLSGTLTMHSIGKYSGGYSTGQRGCIAGIQIVNTYTGTATSVDLGGTE
-55 YSGSLVKW
+55 MAWTNSLIGSTAWTNSTEDAGTYAAFNLTADTTVSVSEEGITTDAITASGSGALTL
-63 ESGTGDLATSLS
+63 SGNAITLIGPGVVRTDSDTASIVVNNNLTFSNGGTISGNVTLSGDVFVVRGSLLGS
-75 FSVYDED
+75 ISAFKTD
-82 SSDFTGSYVSDNS
+82 S
-95 TTYVVLSGGE
+95 VVLSENATLNLGYVGG
-105 AEQIFWR
+105 AK
-112 NFTSNDYNAGAYGNS
+112 ND
-127 LYFTGLSSD
+127 LTF
-136 TDITAKFG
+136 
-144 PFTIGGLL
+144 
-152 VDASGYALSLGRSS
+152 V
-166 GSSELQLAGNQ
+166 E

-182 LNINSDTN
+182 AFQGNPPSGDHSSGIKLDEGFTGTV
-190 LRGSAYAV
+190 RV
-198 SGKNVWSV
+198 SGNANLPANSELGGATKIILDNAYLWTNVKATFAQDV
-206 AEGKTLA
+206 EVFGTTTNY
-213 FSRSGAINFDPSG
+213 GG
-226 LVGSADI
+226 VGVN
-233 TIAGKGTVSFGG
+233 KQRGG
-245 NTATGEGTLT
+245 NACNITYTGTFTLT
-255 LSSGTL
+255 ENSSFAFEQGTTAFDG
-261 ENLTL
+261 EFIGKNGSTL
-266 ESGAT
+266 WSGAT
-271 LAAGAGGDSKNLSG
+271 L
-285 VTFGDGS
+285 TFNEK
-292 VLDLSGLALSESVAV
+292 A
-307 FTVTGAVTF
+307 
-316 SEGAVVNI
+316 
-324 GADLAENTNF
+324 
-334 LIFST
+334 
-339 NGGSVA
+339 
-345 GWDFSTV
+345 
-352 SFSMGETSL
+352 
-361 SSRNIELTDTGFSYK
+361 
-376 KGAGNL
+376 
-382 DLIWA
+382 
-387 NATGA
+387 
-392 VWTDGNTDNAWAVAG
+392 
-407 QDVSASFVSGDSVTF
+407 
-422 DTEGASVTISGT
+422 
-434 VAPSKMTV
+434 
-442 SANTTFTGTGTISIT
+442 
-457 DTNIA
+457 
-462 VSDGAS
+462 
-468 VSLGKDIVLS
+468 
-478 LGTEANAS
+478 
-486 LDAANI
+486 
-492 KGTGTIAWGNNGPS
+492 
-506 HDGISY
+506 
-512 NLNDEFTG
+512 
-520 TLQITGNINPVGLAN
+520 TLQ
-535 IGGTQDLTLDGVWFW
+535 
-550 GASVATIAQDVLV
+550 
-563 ADSVYKEGAHLYI
+563 
-576 SGSGVTF
+576 
-583 EKTFSAEGK
+583 
-592 KVYLESGSTTFKGEA
+592 
-607 SIGELKT
+607 
-614 VGGVNTLNI
+614 
-623 GEESIVSANSLNN
+623 
-636 AWGIGTLNVSG
+636 TLNVKGGTTTFIGGNDSSVSTINLGGTVVFSKNTSETNSTYNVGG
-647 ILNIAGGL
+647 I
-655 QFATGGQLNTI
+655 FATESAYGGSLTIDSGATVNAKTLSSNWGMGALTINGVLNLSETLRLSSASADMITGSGTINTEQLNLRNA
-666 TGGGTISTKTF
+666 GKY
-677 IIGNV
+677 
-682 GQYLLTGGVR
+682 QL
-692 LEVGSGGITE
+692 SGGITINLGAGGILQDHQNGWNIRIGDA
-702 TNDWGYRLRLGDS
+702 TLGATAAWKTVGVDNGRLL
-715 TLVASDDWSVSAD
+715 L
-728 VNPIQ
+728 N
-733 LASTEN
+733 STEN
-739 GGVKFDTNGH
+739 GGVKFDTTGGNIEITTTLSDNVNGGTTEKGALSKLGTGTLILSGANSYSGGTTIKAGTLVAANASSLGSGDVIIEAGTLLREVADTLTVGGNLTVSAGAVLDLGELSAEKSAISVGGDVSLMEGVIFNIASQTAGTLLSSTGALSGITEEQVKAALYIDGVLVNQRAASATISENKIAVTFSEASVLDLTWNGGEDGVWKSNGSGWKNGDTDETFQSGD
-749 SVTVNVS
+749 SVTFGADATIKTVS
-756 LQNLSDT
+756 LVENLSVGGININDDYTFDFSKGLTISSEKLEIAENETLTLTGAGTLSTTNIPATGTLSIGEDVVFDLSQPVSGLNASNITGSGTIAVSMPSTISATEKECEINLSDAFT
-763 EVGALTKEGAG
+763 GTTFIKSGRFYLNKISSGQTIYTAKFGETLKLGDGVVLYLSLNSPEVSFSKNLVIEGTVEMFQNNGSLKFTKESSVTGSGTYKRTSPGTLTFEGAVDLGGFNTNNGTTIFKGKTAIGSLTVDTKASVELENATVTLGSISGNLTIGSNSTATVSGTDTLGYEKSNVITIGTGGTLDLGNKRWTIGSANQFILNGGTIVGVGDGNGALDFYNENDSSKSSTIQATADSSVEANIRLRVGSVNFDVSDSVNLDISGGINGGGRLVKLNQG
-774 TLTLSTENSFSGGLT
+774 TLTLSGSNSYTGGT
-789 VKNGIL
+789 TISAGKIIAKNA
-795 VGSSVASFGNG
+795 SSFGSGEVSNESE
-806 KITLEGGTLKGA
+806 LEFDFATRGEVLNVISGTGSLVK
-818 SVLTLGADRAVSI
+818 
-831 GGDAT
+831 
-836 IENITLAGATLTFLS
+836 AGEGELILS
-851 KNTLAFGTNAGLT
+851 GTNTYTGKTSVSAGT
-864 SGTIDLSHLSFTDD
+864 
-878 AMSVVLFANG
+878 
-888 SQSLLDIINSSSVTT
+888 
-903 VGDGLYSLDANN
+903 
-915 NIIFTAGAG
+915 
-924 DVLLSWDLSATDKTW
+924 LSATK
-939 TSTSFSGK
+939 
-947 SFSENQKVVF
+947 
-957 GTLEG
+957 
-962 EETVTINEA
+962 
-971 PASAK
+971 
-976 IKVDAGA
+976 
-983 YGTYDFIGS
+983 
-992 ENLTAA
+992 A
-998 EINVHSGTLV
+998 EV
-1008 LNDLNDSK
+1008 L
-1016 TIGAISVS
+1016 G
-1024 DGAALVL
+1024 
-1031 NSDNTGFDSI
+1031 
-1041 SLASGASLV
+1041 SGAL
-1050 IKSDTA
+1050 
-1056 FGNAANNG
+1056 
-1064 STNGAILGT
+1064 
-1073 GTIVFDLASTDVFGV
+1073 
-1088 VSNTFFNAIS
+1088 
-1098 NTGLF
+1098 
-1103 TGTIQVKQG
+1103 
-1112 TFEIDGAYTGK
+1112 
-1123 MGKVTAWEVLN
+1123 EV
-1134 GGRLVI
+1134 
-1140 TGVANAPANIG
+1140 
-1151 SNATI
+1151 
-1156 TLSGSGINGAD
+1156 
-1167 DSTPNGALVFMQDV
+1167 
-1181 AFSSIF
+1181 
-1187 SLGGDATVYIAEGK
+1187 
-1201 TLTLNSI
+1201 
-1208 SNVDFG
+1208 
-1214 SNTLTLS
+1214 
-1221 GLGTFL
+1221 
-1227 WSHNGGVNYTS
+1227 
-1238 GLEISEG
+1238 
-1245 TTFADNGNYKWSLTF
+1245 
-1260 TETSAL
+1260 
-1266 SGAGTLYSRVPTAGT
+1266 
-1281 SQGDGYRQVF
+1281 
-1291 INGSTKDFTGTWLL
+1291 
-1305 ENASGNG
+1305 
-1312 VGNRKIFGALNSS
+1312 
-1325 DGIFGGVIE
+1325 
-1334 FYDST
+1334 
-1339 SDAPDPLLISSY
+1339 
-1351 LSIGK
+1351 GK
-1356 DMTIGGLKGTTGTVG
+1356 D
-1371 GSASVGG
+1371 
-1378 NTLTQGEAHALTINL
+1378 
-1393 AAGADYVFG
+1393 
-1402 GKIDST
+1402 
-1408 ISSLTISGE
+1408 
-1417 GTQTL
+1417 
-1422 SGDSSGFNGNVT
+1422 
-1434 VSGGTLKATQ
+1434 
-1444 LAALGSA
+1444 
-1451 DGALAIDAAGTLE
+1451 GTLE
-1464 LAFGGELSRVL
+1464 LAFGGTFSREVVGIE
-1475 SGTGTLAKSGG
+1475 SEIGTIAKSGAEELTYSG
-1486 ESLSITGTAFGGSFD
+1486 VFAGSFNAKSGILSVDVENGSYKNLSIAS
-1501 VKEGQLSVNIQNSTF
+1501 
-1516 GSLSVGA
+1516 
-1523 GATFKTQNTADFSA
+1523 GATFKAKKDLVFETVSNTTGTLSGETESTRVSVA
-1537 VTVESG
+1537 SG
-1543 ATVQGSDK
+1543 A
-1551 NTKISLVSG
+1551 
-1560 TFAGTLSSATL
+1560 FAGTLSNVSL
-1571 VKTGSGVLNLSGAT
+1571 VKTGAGTLDLNGAT
-1585 FGVGGS
+1585 FAKGGS
-1591 VLVEGGGLSALNVAT
+1591 VVIEDGKVSNLKLADSGTLYLAAT
-1606 GLEVA
+1606 E
-1611 IAEDA
+1611 
-1616 SEVVFSDVV
+1616 SSDIT
-1625 LSGGVF
+1625 
-1631 VLNGLS
+1631 LS
-1637 STNAAASII
+1637 SLTIS
-1646 GFGAG
+1646 GAG
-1651 STGVSLE
+1651 TIRIGH
-1658 IYGLDL
+1658 
-1664 ETSYKLFTFDSQ
+1664 
-1676 ASVEIWKSLNITS
+1676 
-1689 NLDGLGDYS
+1689 
-1698 WEGLTLMFTQTRSAG
+1698 
-1713 ALTWLSGATLWDTEA
+1713 LWDTDVQA
-1728 ESWKTESGTVSKFV
+1728 TIADSFVVESGAKLTLFIEQLTLGSSQAVFTFTSDTKSAWEAAFGTLTTDGKFTGGTGTLTLAGLGTYDSGVFSWNGDTLYFKENREAKDFVWTKTDYYGKWSGDNWNNPKEAFQSGMNAIFNENSVSA
-1742 STSEV
+1742 
-1747 EFTTESL
+1747 EFDQQGYEKGAYVIVDEDVFAAKITI
-1754 SNGRAD
+1754 NAGAD
-1760 VSINSSEKLFVSGI
+1760 ACVSISEEGGKLSAAKGI
-1774 TVDVGGNG
+1774 
-1782 SVIFSTVGDGSED
+1782 SVE
-1795 LLSSNGINIVSGAL
+1795 SGAL
-1809 LWKVK
+1809 YFYAASSDFYTGEFKVA
-1814 EGLYDS
+1814 EA
-1820 TFNIGDKGT
+1820 GT
-1829 LNVQRPDGVTD
+1829 VILAQPTLTGVEPLNLRAS
-1840 FTLSNT
+1840 FS
-1846 LLGTGVVLHEL
+1846 GTGTIQYGIEN
-1857 DSTLTLS
+1857 SKITLS

-1878 GTVVLANGKGTE
+1878 GTVVLANGTGTE

-1896 IAGGATVA
+1896 IAEGATVA
-1904 ANGGP
+1904 ANGGA

-1914 STLALGQV
+1914 STLSLGQV
-1922 SGTGTLSVSAPQGAT
+1922 SGTGTLSVSAPQGAK

-1944 GSDFTG
+1944 GSGFTG

-1959 VFAKNPSE
+1959 VFATNPSE

-1978 ASLVRLTNGASLNFF
+1978 ASSVRLTNGASLNFF

-2024 GNISGAGTLTV
+2024 GDISGAGTLTV

-2048 TADSALGGL
+2048 TAESALGGL

-2067 GENSSIN
+2067 GGNSSIN
-2074 VSGDVSLTG
+2074 VSGDVVLSGVALQNGQPLPNDADIPT
-2083 SSATINTNGTIGG
+2083 ATINTTGNIDGNVVLGGTGIVTKLILGG
-2096 NLVSG
+2096 DLTVGGDLTLKATSRAGRATKVLSG
-2101 AWGVLSPLT
+2101 AEI
-2110 LGGNLSIGGNATFV
+2110 SI
-2124 GTGQQGR
+2124 
-2131 VTTILENAKISVAGT
+2131 SGT
-2146 TSFQD
+2146 TTFED
-2151 NEAIAVGANA
+2151 NESLIIENGAIFSSETV
-2161 TLDSTAITSSQWGFN
+2161 SSSQWGFN

-2268 TITEAVETASGTEGE
+2268 TITEAVETDQGSEGE

-2315 LNAGTLKFTN
+2315 LNAGTLKFTS

-2408 SFTGNGSKIEGEGT
+2408 NFTGNGSKIEGEGT

-2468 GKTLTKTGAGTLTLD
+2468 GKTLTKSGAGTLTLD

-2504 SRELTISGTH
+2504 SRELTINDTH

-2595 SKDGD
+2595 SKEGD

-2638 NVATWTTNSEEE
+2638 NVATWTTNATEE

-2668 NDYVEFRDSGSIVIA
+2668 NDYVEFRDSRSIVIA

-2700 SFRLNAPTPATDEN
+2700 SFRLNAPTPATGED
-2714 GQPTEKQ
+2714 GRPTEEQ
-2721 KIVKL
+2721 KIVTL
-2726 TDAVYDNGNTT
+2726 TDAVYDNDNTT

-2782 KTDSENEKIAT
+2782 KTDSANEKIAT

-2858 ISGADAKLT
+2858 ISGANAKLT

-2924 NTSLD
+2924 NTRLD
-2929 ALTVNGKLT
+2929 ALTVNSKLT
-2938 VTDGNTETPGLGAYR
+2938 VTDDNTETPGLGAYR

-2971 DSSFDITTSNTD
+2971 NTSFDITTSNTD
-2983 GSSATTNYKGT
+2983 GSSTTTNYKGT

-3086 GITLGTG
+3086 GITLGSG
-3093 SSTTIENSGNGTLKI
+3093 SNTTIENSGNGTLKI

-3155 NVKVDATTF
+3155 NVEVDATTF
-3164 TAGYVAFGNGASLTI
+3164 SAGYVAFGNGASLTI

-3189 LYVGEGVSATLDLT
+3189 LYVGEGVSSTLDLT
-3203 DGAKFSVGTDEEISV
+3203 DGDGAKFSVGTDEKISV

-3255 FNVTGAEDAVGAYLD
+3255 FNVTGAEDPVGAYLD
-3270 GVSTAEGST
+3270 GVSTADGST
-3279 GTIEKTGAGTLM
+3279 GTIEKTGAGMLM

-3298 LVFGGEVQDLSFDGE
+3298 LVFGGEVQDLSFDGK

-3330 EVEIASDTALEFA
+3330 EVEITSDTALEFA

-3356 TLAES
+3356 TFAES

-3375 VNDASSAFDGTIKA
+3375 VNDKDSAFNGTIKA

-3461 EKVSATAGSDLT
+3461 EEVSATAGSDLT

-3544 GTYANLFHLDKGAV
+3544 GTYANLFNLDKGAV

-3569 SFWHTDGSHPAV
+3569 SFWHTDGSNPAV

-3596 FIEWTTP
+3596 FIDWTTP

-3659 TAGTLEFGA
+3659 TAGTLEFEA

-3688 TLRIAGT
+3688 TLKIAGT

-3757 AQSVSGTLSGATVT
+3757 AQSVTGTLSGATVT

-3894 AATPLKL
+3894 EATPLKL

-3906 ADSKWMLHVSGGS
+3906 SDSKWMLHVSGGS

-3983 IVSGTVEISDGKL
+3983 TVSGTVEISAGKL
-3996 VQSGNVAWDP
+3996 LQSGNVAWDP

-4053 EISGFAGTVDIQDGA
+4053 EISGFAGTVDIQSDA
-4068 TVKLAKQLFDGAKV
+4068 TVKLAKQLFDNAEV

-4164 TEVKVGGT
+4164 TKVEVGGT

-4199 NGNNYDVASLYGN
+4199 DGNNYDVTSLYDN
-4212 AGKFTFGDNAGT
+4212 AKFNFGDKAGT

-4305 ILKIL
+4305 VLKIL

-4411 ASVLRD
+4411 ASVLRE

-4541 HGGDGKHEG
+4541 HGGAGKHEG